1 MTRAGCFDRQIV
13 IERPVSTPDTTY
25 GTPVITWTPIASGFF
40 RAEVQDAM
48 PSRSESVQQ
57 GLTVARNQTRIRLRW
72 RDDIDSSMR
81 VKVYG
86 DSATPTV
93 YQIVGG
99 PAMVG
104 GRKEMIEIMCERYSS

>member
-81 VKVYG
+81 
-86 DSATPTV
+86 
-93 YQIVGG
+93 
-99 PAMVG
+99 AMVG